1 MDLLWLPFSLA
12 TIFFY
17 GLGQVF
23 AKETRTNVPSANLLL
38 ILGINML
45 VIWSA
50 YWIILREPGS
60 YGLDAWLQGAAGAA
74 LSGFAYVA
82 FYESLKHGKVSI
94 VGTIVGAYAPWTVV
108 LAIIFLGESMSI
120 TEGIGVMMVVT
131 SMLLFTYSV
140 GNNGNKKTERLG
152 IALAIAAMFLFGT
165 SAAVAKGAISE
176 IGNTNFIGM
185 YALLVPAIWAVYWLV
200 TSKGRFEMPKSNR
213 RILELSLLFL
223 ALGGITYYLAIENGN
238 VSIVS
243 PVTNVYPILTIAV
256 ANVRL
261 KEKLT
266 TRQIVALVLLFASI
280 PLFSI

>member
-38 ILGINML
+38 ILGMNML

-82 FYESLKHGKVSI
+82 FYESIKRGKVSI

-108 LAIIFLGESMSI
+108 LAIVFLGESMSL
-120 TEGIGVMMVVT
+120 TDGIGVTMVVT
-131 SMLLFTYSV
+131 SMLMFTYAV
-140 GNNGNKKTERLG
+140 GDNGGKKTERLG
-152 IALAIAAMFLFGT
+152 IVMAIAAMFLFGT
-165 SAAVAKGAISE
+165 SAAVAKGAITE
-176 IGNTNFIGM
+176 IGNTNFIGL
-185 YALLVPAIWAVYWLV
+185 YALIVPAIWVVYWLV
-200 TSKGRFEMPKSNR
+200 TSKGHFEMPKSNR

-223 ALGGITYYLAIENGN
+223 AMGGITYYLAIENGN

-243 PVTNVYPILTIAV
+243 PVTNVYPIVTIAV

-266 TRQIVALVLLFASI
+266 TRQIVALVLMFASI

>member
-1 MDLLWLPFSLA
+1 MA

-38 ILGINML
+38 ILGMNML

-82 FYESLKHGKVSI
+82 FYESIKRGKVSI

-108 LAIIFLGESMSI
+108 LAIVFLGESMSL
-120 TEGIGVMMVVT
+120 TDGIGVTMVVT
-131 SMLLFTYSV
+131 SMLMFTYAV
-140 GNNGNKKTERLG
+140 GDNGGKKTERLG
-152 IALAIAAMFLFGT
+152 IVMAIAAMFLFGT
-165 SAAVAKGAISE
+165 SAAVAKGAITE
-176 IGNTNFIGM
+176 IGNTNFIGL
-185 YALLVPAIWAVYWLV
+185 YALIVPAIWVVYWLV
-200 TSKGRFEMPKSNR
+200 TSKGHFEMPKSNR

-223 ALGGITYYLAIENGN
+223 AMGGITYYLAIENGN

-243 PVTNVYPILTIAV
+243 PVTNVYPIVTIAV

>member
-1 MDLLWLPFSLA
+1 LA

>member
-38 ILGINML
+38 ILGMNML

-82 FYESLKHGKVSI
+82 FYESIKRGKVSI

-108 LAIIFLGESMSI
+108 LAIVFLGESMSL
-120 TEGIGVMMVVT
+120 TDGIGVTMVVT
-131 SMLLFTYSV
+131 SMLMFTYAV
-140 GNNGNKKTERLG
+140 GDNGGKKTERLG
-152 IALAIAAMFLFGT
+152 IVMAIAAMFLFGT
-165 SAAVAKGAISE
+165 SAAVAKGAITE
-176 IGNTNFIGM
+176 IGNTNFIGL
-185 YALLVPAIWAVYWLV
+185 YALIVPAIWVVYWLV
-200 TSKGRFEMPKSNR
+200 TSKGHFEMPKSNR

-223 ALGGITYYLAIENGN
+223 AMGGITYYLAIENGN

-243 PVTNVYPILTIAV
+243 PVTNVYPIVTIAV